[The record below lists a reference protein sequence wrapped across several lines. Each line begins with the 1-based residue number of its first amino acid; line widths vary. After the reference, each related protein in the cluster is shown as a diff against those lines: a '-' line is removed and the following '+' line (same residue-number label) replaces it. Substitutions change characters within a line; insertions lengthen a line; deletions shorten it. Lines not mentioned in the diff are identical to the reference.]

1 MARIKINPPKKF
13 DFSTEISLRIG
24 DINYGGH
31 LGHDSILSLA
41 HEARVRFFRSRGFSE
56 LDAFGPSIILSDAAV
71 YYKSEGFYGDSI
83 IVDIAVCDYLK
94 YGCDLVY
101 RLVNKESGK
110 VVALL
115 KTGIVFI
122 YYEKREVAPVPKEF
136 KALFKE
142 HKYSLEIQ
150 SKASKS

>member
-1 MARIKINPPKKF
+1 MARIKITPPKKF
-13 DFSTEISLRIG
+13 DFSTEISLRIS

-41 HEARVRFFRSRGFSE
+41 HEARVRFFKSHGFTE
-56 LDAFGPSIILSDAAV
+56 LNVFGPAMILSDVAI

-83 IVDIAVCDYLK
+83 VIDIAVCDYLK

-101 RLVNKESGK
+101 RLTEKKTGT

-136 KALFKE
+136 KKLFRE
-142 HKYSLEIQ
+142 RKYSIEIQ
-150 SKASKS
+150 SKTSD